1 MARVYAVVFGTLGL
15 CTALIRDVIH
25 GVNPQEALLR
35 GWLVLLAFSG
45 IGALLG
51 FIAEQVLREAVEQRL
66 RSELSN
72 RIQTGSEN
80 GT

>member
-25 GVNPQEALLR
+25 GVDPQEALLR
-35 GWLVLLAFSG
+35 GWLALLAFSG

-51 FIAEQVLREAVEQRL
+51 FIAERVIRETVEQRL
-66 RSELSN
+66 RSELAE
-72 RIQTGSEN
+72 RIQTGSGN